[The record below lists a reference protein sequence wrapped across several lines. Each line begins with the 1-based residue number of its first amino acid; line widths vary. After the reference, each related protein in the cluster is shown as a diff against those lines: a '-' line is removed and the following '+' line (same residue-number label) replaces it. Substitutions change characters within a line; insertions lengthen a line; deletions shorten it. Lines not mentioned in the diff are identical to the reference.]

1 MWCGHSNKSL
11 SWYVDFELLN
21 ENQKC
26 FFFWPF
32 YPWVGGFWDFH
43 LNSESNE
50 WTSFS
55 HTHQSNEFGKFL
67 FWHWWKLIECWFC
80 IFVLFF
86 FWSIDWFTYHHR
98 IHNWKK
104 IQKKVKK
111 IWFENFQKK
120 KFFFTPLVQIYG
132 HNIVY
137 TIMHYHGHSHW
148 SNPNVYCID
157 YIWNKL
163 YAIFVH
169 RPIILQQHI
178 LVYYIVGKCLQTLL
192 LLLFWLKNFF
202 YFKKTKTNKITQITD
217 YWQS

>member
-1 MWCGHSNKSL
+1 MILTLEYINKESWCNKNKKKKTNKIIDHISIYMEFYTAVVAAAAASESINFLFSLVIWMWCGHSNKSL

-80 IFVLFF
+80 IFVLFLLMMTF
-86 FWSIDWFTYHHR
+86 SREYR
-98 IHNWKK
+98 INL
-104 IQKKVKK
+104 
-111 IWFENFQKK
+111 KK
-120 KFFFTPLVQIYG
+120 K
-132 HNIVY
+132 
-137 TIMHYHGHSHW
+137 
-148 SNPNVYCID
+148 
-157 YIWNKL
+157 
-163 YAIFVH
+163 
-169 RPIILQQHI
+169 
-178 LVYYIVGKCLQTLL
+178 
-192 LLLFWLKNFF
+192 
-202 YFKKTKTNKITQITD
+202 
-217 YWQS
+217 